1 MMESRRQILPA
12 ILWVRSS
19 LRSFFTSTFSIF
31 SCCSVSFSEALDF
44 VLAIGCKDIK
54 STSVIKGYA
63 NTNLCRNVS
72 KPVILE
78 DFFTIFKVDGEGKAA
93 SYKLLAASCF

>member
-1 MMESRRQILPA
+1 MNNKMESNRQMLPA

-19 LRSFFTSTFSIF
+19 LRSFFTSIFSIF
-31 SCCSVSFSEALDF
+31 SCCRVSFSEALDF
-44 VLAIGCKDIK
+44 VLAIGYKDIK

-72 KPVILE
+72 KDAILRQ
-78 DFFTIFKVDGEGKAA
+78 FFIIFRIDGEMFPEE
-93 SYKLLAASCF
+93 SYKL